1 MKRLILIALFAL
13 TAITLKAQ
21 ELSFETPVHTE
32 NNIRYELIE
41 CTDFDTL
48 ILVQFLNG
56 ERVEQ
61 EGYYRNGK
69 TDGLW
74 KMYSTHDN
82 SNGVIT
88 STMLFKMGK
97 KVRLD
102 LIKED
107 ETITIFYENERPI
120 KQMTIAYLD

>member
-13 TAITLKAQ
+13 TTITLKAQ

-56 ERVEQ
+56 KRVVQ

-74 KMYSTHDN
+74 KMYSTYDN

-102 LIKED
+102 LIKEG
-107 ETITIFYENERPI
+107 ETITIFYENNRPI
-120 KQMTIAYLD
+120 KHMTVAYLD